1 MLHTYFLFQKVENK
15 NTLDMTIVFD
25 RYDNKYLNNEKLVI
39 YLNNEKLLI
48 CLNNEKV
55 VIYLNN
61 EKLVIYFRLYQIE
74 QNPLVFMVHIN
85 I

>member
-1 MLHTYFLFQKVENK
+1 MENK
-15 NTLDMTIVFD
+15 NTLDMTIFFD

-48 CLNNEKV
+48 YLNNEKV

-61 EKLVIYFRLYQIE
+61 DKLVIYFRLYQIK
-74 QNPLVFMVHIN
+74 QNPLVFMAHIN
-85 I
+85 IFWSKN